1 MSVRKFRSAADM
13 PAPPPLTPLDPEN
26 LRMACELSTLEL
38 LRPVRRTPGVRKF
51 RSVGEMSRAQER
63 AEAESAV
70 VNRPL
75 LPPETLDMIRRIA
88 AQHGVREV
96 RVFGSF
102 VRGEQRPESDLDL
115 LIHLE
120 KGRGFS
126 DLLGFC
132 DEVESA
138 LGRHVDVVTDDG
150 LSPFI
155 RDRVLA
161 EAVPL

>member
-1 MSVRKFRSAADM
+1 
-13 PAPPPLTPLDPEN
+13 
-26 LRMACELSTLEL
+26 MACELSSLEL

-51 RSVGEMSRAQER
+51 RSVDEMFRAQEL

-70 VNRPL
+70 VNRQPL
-75 LPPETLDMIRRIA
+75 SPESLDLIRRIA
-88 AQHGVREV
+88 AKHGVRDV

-132 DEVESA
+132 EGVESA